1 MNREPNELFGIQPA
15 WVRPIKEIAFSGQE
29 FATVVSVLFRRDLSF
44 FHVLK

>member
-15 WVRPIKEIAFSGQE
+15 WVHPIKEIAFSGQ
-29 FATVVSVLFRRDLSF
+29 VVSVLSGIDLSF